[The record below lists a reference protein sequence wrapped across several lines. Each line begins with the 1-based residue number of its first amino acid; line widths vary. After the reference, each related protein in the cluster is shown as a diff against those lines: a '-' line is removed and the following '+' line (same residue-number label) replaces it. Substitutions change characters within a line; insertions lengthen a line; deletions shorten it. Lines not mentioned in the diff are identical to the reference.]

1 MVAQAMPVTSAVT
14 LCYPAPVLGPETTW
28 DMVTSAPW
36 FQVVMKWILYHYGS
50 LLAAKLFLSR
60 YNILGPVVKTRP
72 CLGSGVSGLC
82 PLPINVVWY
91 SSLFAFV
98 KAQNRS
104 TVHIINLRVMRE
116 TKQLFHFVE
125 QLDARWVESIIYLV
139 NQKKSFFG
147 LRWILWHW
155 FSLDENISSIL
166 FLWLY
171 NIWRHRFSLDDLSMV
186 LFCLAV
192 YLKYFLKK
200 EKVSHF

>member
-98 KAQNRS
+98 EAQNRS

-139 NQKKSFFG
+139 NQKNPFLVSDKFYGTDFPLMKTYHQFCFYGCIIYGGTDSPSM
-147 LRWILWHW
+147 ISLWSCFAW
-155 FSLDENISSIL
+155 LSI
-166 FLWLY
+166 
-171 NIWRHRFSLDDLSMV
+171 
-186 LFCLAV
+186 
-192 YLKYFLKK
+192 
-200 EKVSHF
+200 